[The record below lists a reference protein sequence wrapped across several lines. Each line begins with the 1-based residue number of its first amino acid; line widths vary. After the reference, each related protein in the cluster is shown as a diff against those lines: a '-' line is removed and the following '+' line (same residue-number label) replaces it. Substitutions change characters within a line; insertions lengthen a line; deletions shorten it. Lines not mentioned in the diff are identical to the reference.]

1 VSDDG
6 NRGNA
11 FLVIMGVLGVVLMAL
26 FSFAAA
32 GATALFLLVAYRL
45 FSMLSGA

>member
-1 VSDDG
+1 MSDDG
-6 NRGNA
+6 SRGNA
-11 FLVIMGVLGVVLMAL
+11 FLAVMGALGVVLVAL

-32 GATALFLLVAYRL
+32 GATALFLLVAYKL